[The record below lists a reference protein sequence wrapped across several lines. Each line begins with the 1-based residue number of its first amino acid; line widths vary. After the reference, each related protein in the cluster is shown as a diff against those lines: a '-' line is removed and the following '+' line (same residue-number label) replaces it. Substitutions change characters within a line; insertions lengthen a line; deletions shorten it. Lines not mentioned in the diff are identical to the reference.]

1 MKTLL
6 VELKDR
12 SYNIHIGRGLLDQT
26 GALLEPFSGRRAV
39 VLTDENVWGLYGER
53 LQEAL
58 EDFFPHKVLVL
69 KHGEGSK
76 SLSNLE
82 IVLEFMAE
90 SGLTRSD
97 LLINFGGGV
106 IGDLGGFAAGCYMR
120 GISTVQIPTTLLSQV
135 DSSVGGK
142 TAVNLKCGKNLA
154 GLFWQPKLV
163 IADTELLHTL
173 PDREFAGGM
182 AEVIKYG
189 AIRSKEMFDKLGTY
203 SGRADAAEALPEIIY
218 ECCDIKRDIVRRD
231 EFDTGERMLLNFGH
245 TFGHA
250 VEKIGNYERFIHGEA
265 VAIGMIMAARYGA
278 AAGESE
284 PDLARNCMIS
294 AGDSAFRRMNRF
306 HGGNPAPRRT

>member
-58 EDFFPHKVLVL
+58 ADFFPHKVLVL

-163 IADTELLHTL
+163 IADTEVLHTL

-189 AIRSKEMFDKLGTY
+189 AIRSKELFDKLGTY

-245 TFGHA
+245 D
-250 VEKIGNYERFIHGEA
+250 VR
-265 VAIGMIMAARYGA
+265 
-278 AAGESE
+278 
-284 PDLARNCMIS
+284 PC
-294 AGDSAFRRMNRF
+294 RREGRQL
-306 HGGNPAPRRT
+306 